1 MLYKNKI
8 RRKSYTLISVVMITG
23 FLLTS
28 CRQTLIP
35 ATGLESNTAPDILLV
50 QAETPVPEELLETTP
65 TFVPTVLQD
74 LLSEFSTFLPLVN
87 RSAEPTPA
95 PTIPPVIPT
104 LPPPGDG
111 DWAMVASNPQRTS
124 WSREEVS
131 GNLGVE
137 WYRPIEAYI
146 PQNVQLIA
154 SGGLIYVATANG
166 LYALNAFNGETVWR
180 FDTKMPL
187 GNSPTVANGVVYVG
201 GYDRNLYALRAAD
214 GALLWSFSGAGAGYS
229 TNPLV
234 VDGKVLLGNRDGYFY
249 AIGEHGTTQQG
260 QLVWKYKTD
269 GFIDISAAYADG
281 VVYFASNDNHGYA
294 LRVNNGTLVWKSELL
309 PGDGYQSYWPVIY
322 GDGVIFSAASGY
334 RTGFDPGTTT
344 LDDPVGNDYGKVFDM
359 DRDAVFDNSP
369 LGSLIG
375 PTVPNQNWANGNQVL
390 DYSAVTDYLEE
401 KPWRRTYIMLNRG
414 DGREYTFDSDGDG
427 RREYLPAL
435 MYGTHSGNRYP
446 PIIGSD
452 GILYFNNLHQ
462 NFYIPQGKVVGWLIG
477 TPYMSLAGGQ
487 GAVDEPQA
495 LSAGG
500 DVVYRN
506 RCCDRQGDYFGI
518 GSRTVGNL
526 WSYGDPLSLMISG
539 YDEMWYGMT
548 DGETER
554 LRGNYGTQNGIY
566 HNHGDQNPII
576 PYQGKLYVHRSNAII
591 AFGSNAVK
599 RELPLLT
606 IQAANQNIPVKSD
619 NELRAILANE
629 IQKMIDAGLLRPGY
643 YNSGQYS
650 LYSQFA
656 NYFENPGETLYAL
669 ALAYPH
675 LSTDLQ
681 NQTRQYLINTFDTYF
696 DPTMIARTG
705 WKDGAAR
712 EWMPLPPEAE
722 ASAQNFGPLVNSN
735 SKFSWTYPPFNFY
748 ALWKYTNIVPED
760 TARAYQLSKSRIQ
773 AQVSALATNDYLL
786 DRPYEINAYIAGY
799 IGFLE
804 LQNKAGMSSQD
815 STLRNQVTSELNR
828 LINLR
833 VQNFNKDTPWSA
845 DNYYHRRPMNIS
857 QNFLFLVPELADE
870 LRQGANSRVVEAL
883 NEYTYTAPYWFVS
896 RYNGVV
902 NEGVR
907 QNLYD
912 PIALFQ
918 AKALIL
924 NQSASELVPYL
935 DVPAFYRGDL
945 FYIMNL
951 VQAIEAQ

>member
-1 MLYKNKI
+1 MLNK
-8 RRKSYTLISVVMITG
+8 RRKIFALMSVLIMTG
-23 FLLTS
+23 SILAS
-28 CRQTLIP
+28 CQQPLIP
-35 ATGLESNTAPDILLV
+35 ATGSDAPATSEIVMV
-50 QAETPVPEELLETTP
+50 QAESPIPEEPGEAAP
-65 TFVPTVLQD
+65 TLMPTAFYDPLTD
-74 LLSEFSTFLPLVN
+74 FSTFLPLVN
-87 RSAEPTPA
+87 RSAEPTQA
-95 PTIPPVIPT
+95 PTIPPVVPT

-131 GNLGVE
+131 GNLGIE

-154 SGGLIYVATANG
+154 SGGLIYAASSGG
-166 LYALNAFNGETVWR
+166 LYALNALTGETVWR
-180 FDTKMPL
+180 FDTKLPL

-201 GYDRNLYALRAAD
+201 GYDRNLYALQAED
-214 GALLWSFSGAGAGYS
+214 GALLWSYSGAGAGYS

-234 VDGKVLLGNRDGYFY
+234 VEDKVLLGNRDGTFY
-249 AIGEHGTTQQG
+249 AIGEHGTAQQG
-260 QLVWKYKTD
+260 QMVWKYKTD
-269 GFIDISAAYADG
+269 GFIDLSAAYADG

-294 LRVNNGTLVWKSELL
+294 LRVNNGSLVWKSELL
-309 PGDGYQSYWPVIY
+309 PGDGYQSYWPVVY

-334 RTGFDPGTTT
+334 RTGFDPGTTS
-344 LDDPVGNDYGKVFDM
+344 LDDPAGNDYGKVFDM
-359 DRDAVFDNSP
+359 DRDAVFD
-369 LGSLIG
+369 GSEPRGLIG
-375 PTVPNQNWANGNQVL
+375 PPVSNQTWASGNDVL
-390 DYSAVTDYLEE
+390 NYSAVTNYLED
-401 KPWRRTYIMLNRG
+401 KPWRRTLIMLNRG
-414 DGREYTFDSDGDG
+414 DGSEYTFDSDGDG

-452 GILYFNNLHQ
+452 GILYFSNVFQAQPGN
-462 NFYIPQGKVVGWLIG
+462 IPQGKVAGWLIG
-477 TPYMSLAGGQ
+477 TPYMSMAGGQ

-526 WSYGDPLSLMISG
+526 WSYGDPLFSQIPG
-539 YDEMWYGMT
+539 YDEMWYDMQDEG
-548 DGETER
+548 TER
-554 LRGNYGTQNGIY
+554 LRGNYGTSNGIY

-591 AFGSNAVK
+591 AFGENAAE

-606 IQAANQNIPVKSD
+606 IQSANSDIPVKSD
-619 NELRAILANE
+619 NDLRVLLGDE
-629 IQKMIDAGLLRPGY
+629 IQKMVDAGILRPGY
-643 YNSGQYS
+643 YNAGQYS

-656 NYFENPGETLYAL
+656 NYFENPGETLYTL

-675 LSTDLQ
+675 LSPNLQ
-681 NQTRQYLINTFDTYF
+681 SQTKQYLINTFETYF
-696 DPTMIARTG
+696 DPNMIARTG

-722 ASAQNFGPLVNSN
+722 ASAQTFGSSQNSN

-748 ALWKYTNIVPED
+748 ALWKYTEIVPED
-760 TARAYQLSKSRIQ
+760 TARAYQLSKSEL
-773 AQVSALATNDYLL
+773 QVPVPGLAGDNQYLL

-804 LQNKAGMSSQD
+804 LQTKAGKSSED
-815 STLRNQVTSELNR
+815 SSLRNQVTNELNR
-828 LINLR
+828 LISLR
-833 VQNFNKDTPWSA
+833 VQNFDKDTVWTE
-845 DNYYHRRPMNIS
+845 DNRYHLRPMNIS
-857 QNFLFLVPELADE
+857 RNFLFLVPELADE
-870 LRQGANSRVVEAL
+870 LRQRANSRVIEAV
-883 NEYTYTAPYWFVS
+883 NEYTYTAPYWFVN

-924 NQSASELVPYL
+924 NQSQSELVPYL

-945 FYIMNL
+945 FYIQNL
-951 VQAIEAQ
+951 VRAIEAP